1 MRMRGASSL
10 FRAAILAFAVSFLP
24 TAGEL
29 CVLVQLTHASDLQA
43 ARVTWL
49 KDNKTLAVRFVR
61 PETLPR
67 IPTAGADTLPLSL
80 RVWHWA
86 LQGLPQ
92 SCEWVLKVP
101 SSSYVHLKLVR
112 TRLQCFLGDPS
123 LKYLGFLR
131 KELPM
136 DAPQLPVAD
145 ERAGIILRRSLLHQL
160 PTMLEWCGAQAEV
173 QQLAK
178 FGEDI
183 VLGYCLSQHNVE
195 LASFMDP
202 NEVLVEDLKLD
213 ASGRFSKAFAR
224 IAREYL
230 DKQQLSL
237 MKCLMILSGL
247 APKDMKEVHRLI
259 SKGERWHPGVACFAS
274 GMVRTDL
281 KHGTGPLRRSVL
293 EPRVQG
299 ALKDCFLSR
308 AYAHWRSSSHIP
320 EQHMLSAPQALAKEW
335 IDVPAGQGKVF
346 DRLRQGHEVCVF
358 VLTTSASE
366 KHRADARAIYST
378 WAKQPRPAGVE
389 VFMVKDNSWALED
402 LTGSPEEADDVLTL
416 RGDVDLGFLYNSVRS
431 FLLWRY
437 LAENHVSDCRW
448 FVKVDAD
455 TFLNLWALEERLRR
469 YFNASEDQ
477 YLGSLKHTHLTDGG
491 SGSTIHFAVN
501 AIVLS
506 GKLLSTART
515 WLNSCFDDIVWR
527 RLGQGAEDVDLGLC
541 LKVHGYVLP
550 KKLGQVQE
558 MPSRNFAAVI
568 TGSSGGDLLNTKGT
582 CTILIHPLHAEEMYQ
597 VHAKLLQARAASEQP
612 EPCDW
617 PEDEALSKTWS
628 AYMAGTFNI
637 ENDRHQCWD
646 LFFNWNLCCHERWGE
661 TGNSMCWD
669 DENTWHRCCN
679 RTDARNDPL
688 PERRGSTDPAKAGRA
703 ARDIALATTTTS
715 TSTSI
720 ARKERAIGSLG
731 VEVFQVKNKKDTNAS
746 IVSLSSSQPKTQGNP
761 KCWKEGFTFDLCC
774 YSASTVDC
782 WVWPFSRDF
791 CCYAPLSPR
800 APIRSGGLRQQ
811 GPGKRPRTSRC
822 QDLEDQSL
830 LACQLSLD
838 EMGVLF
844 ELPTIG
850 SGDKASGWHDY
861 LGVYERFL
869 LHLPLTSDLLEFGV
883 RMGSSLAMWSE
894 YFPKGTVVGVDKNL
908 ATFFQ
913 TGQPVLTAHGA
924 FTRGNVY
931 VLEAN
936 ASDVSGRQ
944 KLERLGFDRFDVV
957 VDDANHWAKDQIAR
971 FELYFPELLR
981 PGGAYIIEDVHM
993 QAPWTRDGSMVREYF
1008 ANLTASVYVTDEILL
1023 GAHQI
1028 RNKRQASQD
1037 WRHKVES
1044 VTFLRDMIA
1053 IAKAADAA

>member
-1 MRMRGASSL
+1 MDEIFSD
-10 FRAAILAFAVSFLP
+10 FQNRAFQTSIQH
-24 TAGEL
+24 EE
-29 CVLVQLTHASDLQA
+29 
-43 ARVTWL
+43 RRRI
-49 KDNKTLAVRFVR
+49 RFVELDATEPSWPIQELSQDLVLMSYLCGSV
-61 PETLPR
+61 PEELIEVLYRNALKVLKPGGR
-67 IPTAGADTLPLSL
+67 LVVHDFMVDDSKDGPALGAY
-80 RVWHWA
+80 WA
-86 LQGLPQ
+86 LQHVTVNPNGLGLTP
-92 SCEWVLKVP
+92 
-101 SSSYVHLKLVR
+101 R
-112 TRLQCFLGDPS
+112 
-123 LKYLGFLR
+123 
-131 KELPM
+131 
-136 DAPQLPVAD
+136 
-145 ERAGIILRRSLLHQL
+145 
-160 PTMLEWCGAQAEV
+160 
-173 QQLAK
+173 
-178 FGEDI
+178 
-183 VLGYCLSQHNVE
+183 
-195 LASFMDP
+195 
-202 NEVLVEDLKLD
+202 LVEERLTH
-213 ASGRFSKAFAR
+213 SGFVEVEAFEM
-224 IAREYL
+224 IARMT
-230 DKQQLSL
+230 KVV
-237 MKCLMILSGL
+237 L
-247 APKDMKEVHRLI
+247 ARKP
-259 SKGERWHPGVACFAS
+259 C
-274 GMVRTDL
+274 
-281 KHGTGPLRRSVL
+281 
-293 EPRVQG
+293 
-299 ALKDCFLSR
+299 
-308 AYAHWRSSSHIP
+308 
-320 EQHMLSAPQALAKEW
+320 
-335 IDVPAGQGKVF
+335 
-346 DRLRQGHEVCVF
+346 
-358 VLTTSASE
+358 
-366 KHRADARAIYST
+366 
-378 WAKQPRPAGVE
+378 
-389 VFMVKDNSWALED
+389 
-402 LTGSPEEADDVLTL
+402 SPEEADDVLTL
-416 RGDVDLGFLYNSVRS
+416 RGNVDLGFLYNSVRS

-491 SGSTIHFAVN
+491 SGSTMHFAVN

-612 EPCDW
+612 ELCDW

-1008 ANLTASVYVTDEILL
+1008 ANLTAWGPQT
-1023 GAHQI
+1023 QC
-1028 RNKRQASQD
+1028 
-1037 WRHKVES
+1037 
-1044 VTFLRDMIA
+1044 
-1053 IAKAADAA
+1053 